1 MFQQLNNYSF
11 TTKILICN
19 VINKLL
25 ILRHDEIEINTENDL
40 TQLLLYLNTENIDFQ
55 VAITEVIKNFPY
67 NSILI

>member
-55 VAITEVIKNFPY
+55 VAITEVIKNLPY

>member
-1 MFQQLNNYSF
+1 MNKYSF

-25 ILRHDEIEINTENDL
+25 ILKHDEIEINTENDL

-55 VAITEVIKNFPY
+55 ISIAEVIKNLPY